1 MLDTT
6 PLLMLAITVHQAG
19 DALQHRL
26 ADAVIHIVDRR
37 RDALTGDRG
46 QATTEYAL
54 VLLAAALVALL
65 VVAWATAGGGA
76 AKISRLFNRVIDSV
90 IDKV

>member
-1 MLDTT
+1 MHPDLLLALAVRAPERHRAPLTPDTVD
-6 PLLMLAITVHQAG
+6 ADRAAVAHG
-19 DALQHRL
+19 D
-26 ADAVIHIVDRR
+26 D
-37 RDALTGDRG
+37 G

-65 VVAWATAGGGA
+65 VVGWATAGGGA
-76 AKISRLFNRVIDSV
+76 AKVGRLFDRVIDSV

>member
-6 PLLMLAITVHQAG
+6 PLLMLAISVHQAG

-26 ADAVIHIVDRR
+26 ADTVSHMVDRR
-37 RDALTGDRG
+37 RETLTGDSG

-76 AKISRLFNRVIDSV
+76 AKISQLFNRVIDSV
-90 IDKV
+90 IDRV

>member
-1 MLDTT
+1 MIDTT
-6 PLLMLAITVHQAG
+6 PFLMLAISVHQAG
-19 DALQHRL
+19 RTVEQRL
-26 ADAVIHIVDRR
+26 VDAVVHVVEHRND
-37 RDALTGDRG
+37 DRG

-76 AKISRLFNRVIDSV
+76 ARISRLFNRVIDSV
-90 IDKV
+90 IDRV

>member
-1 MLDTT
+1 MPTAIFLTIFVRAQTT
-6 PLLMLAITVHQAG
+6 A
-19 DALQHRL
+19 DALLESWR
-26 ADAVIHIVDRR
+26 DRR
-37 RDALTGDRG
+37 RSDSG

-76 AKISRLFNRVIDSV
+76 AKISRLFNRVIDTV
-90 IDKV
+90 TDRV